1 VTGNIDTDSESMTEE
16 LTDATVLVT
25 GGAGFIGSRLVE
37 ALVEDNNVRVLD
49 DLSTGRREFVHTD
62 AELIVGDVCDEGVVR
77 KAMAGVDVVFHQ
89 AAVVSV
95 DRSVEAPTET
105 HAVNIDGTLAVL
117 EAARAEKVRVVVA
130 SSAAIYGD
138 PVSVPIDE
146 SHPTEPLSPYGLEK
160 LAVDQYARLYHD
172 LYGLE
177 TVALRYFNAY
187 GPRQTGGD
195 YAGVISVFREQAR
208 NGGPLTVHGDGTQ
221 TRDFVHVSDIVR
233 ASQLAATTEVTGEA
247 FNIGTGHSH
256 SVLELA
262 EIVRDLVD
270 GAIPVEHVKAREG
283 DIQQSRADISK
294 ARETLDYQPRWNLRE
309 GLEELLR

>member
-1 VTGNIDTDSESMTEE
+1 MTEE

-25 GGAGFIGSRLVE
+25 GGAGFIGSHLVE
-37 ALVEDNNVRVLD
+37 ALVEDNDVRALD
-49 DLSTGRREFVHTD
+49 DLSTGHREFVHTD
-62 AELIVGDVCDEGVVR
+62 TELIVGDVRDVEAVR
-77 KAMAGVDVVFHQ
+77 EAMTGVDVVFHQ

-117 EAARAEKVRVVVA
+117 EAARAEDARVVLA

-138 PVSVPIDE
+138 PVSVPVDE
-146 SHPTEPLSPYGLEK
+146 SHPTDPLSPYGLEK

-177 TVALRYFNAY
+177 TVALRYFNVY

-195 YAGVISVFREQAR
+195 YAGVISIFREQAR
-208 NGGPLTVHGDGTQ
+208 TGGPLTVHGDGTQ

-233 ASQLAATTEVTGEA
+233 ANQLAATTEATGEA

-256 SVLELA
+256 SVLELTA
-262 EIVRDLVD
+262 IVRDL
-270 GAIPVEHVKAREG
+270 AEETIPVEHVEAREG

-294 ARETLDYQPRWNLRE
+294 AQETLCYEPRRDLHG
-309 GLEELLR
+309 GLEELGR

>member
-1 VTGNIDTDSESMTEE
+1 MTQEF
-16 LTDATVLVT
+16 TDATVLVT
-25 GGAGFIGSRLVE
+25 GGAGFVGSHLVE
-37 ALVEDNNVRVLD
+37 ALLEDNDVRVLD
-49 DLSTGRREFVHTD
+49 DLSTGRREFVHAD
-62 AELIVGDVCDEGVVR
+62 AESIVGDVRDEGVVR
-77 KAMAGVDVVFHQ
+77 EAISGVDVVFHQ

-117 EAARAEKVRVVVA
+117 EAARAEDARVVLA

-138 PVSVPIDE
+138 PVSVPVDE
-146 SHPTEPLSPYGLEK
+146 SHPTDPLSPYGLEK
-160 LAVDQYARLYHD
+160 LAVDQYTRLYHD

-177 TVALRYFNAY
+177 TVALRYFNVY

-195 YAGVISVFREQAR
+195 YAGVIGVFREQAR
-208 NGGPLTVHGDGTQ
+208 TGGPLTVHGDGTQ

-233 ASQLAATTEVTGEA
+233 ANQLAATTGATGEA

-262 EIVRDLVD
+262 AIVRDLAE
-270 GAIPVEHVKAREG
+270 GTIPVEHLEAREG

-294 ARETLDYQPRWNLRE
+294 ARETLGYEPRWNLRE
-309 GLEELLR
+309 GLEELTR

>member
-1 VTGNIDTDSESMTEE
+1 MTDE
-16 LTDATVLVT
+16 LTNATVLVT
-25 GGAGFIGSRLVE
+25 GGAGFIGSHLVE
-37 ALVEDNNVRVLD
+37 ALVEDNVVRVLD
-49 DLSTGRREFVHTD
+49 DLSSGRQEFIHAD
-62 AELIVGDVCDEGVVR
+62 AELVVGDVRDEGVVR
-77 KAMAGVDVVFHQ
+77 EAITGVDVVFHQ

-105 HAVNIDGTLAVL
+105 HAVNIDGTLAIL
-117 EAARAEKVRVVVA
+117 EAARAEDARVVLA
-130 SSAAIYGD
+130 SSAAIYGE
-138 PVSVPIDE
+138 PVSIPIDE

-172 LYGLE
+172 RYGLE
-177 TVALRYFNAY
+177 TVTLRYFNVY

-195 YAGVISVFREQAR
+195 YAGVISIFREQAR

-233 ASQLAATTEVTGEA
+233 ANQLAATTEMTGEA

-262 EIVRDLVD
+262 DIVCDLAD
-270 GAIPVEHVKAREG
+270 GTIPVEHAEAREG
-283 DIQQSRADISK
+283 DIQQSCADISK
-294 ARETLDYQPRWNLRE
+294 ARETLGYEPRWDLPE
-309 GLEELLR
+309 GLEDLLR